1 MNQLEQSRVRPLSR
15 ILSRPVLAASL
26 TAAMVFGAGAARAQ
40 GWQPPAPGAATPTQ
54 TYQTPPA
61 QQPGYQTPAPQPG
74 YQNAPAA
81 PQPGYQTPPPA
92 PQPGYQTPPPAPQ
105 PGYQTPPPRPGYQT
119 PPPPPAGAGAPMGA
133 PAPAPVALPGDP
145 PQWHREDVT
154 PKQRYETK
162 RKEAVNGYDESRKQ
176 CRAMG
181 AAERKGCEAEARR
194 NYNDDLAAAK
204 RELDGK

>member
-1 MNQLEQSRVRPLSR
+1 MNQIEKSRVRPLSR
-15 ILSRPVLAASL
+15 TLSRPLLAASL
-26 TAAMVFGAGAARAQ
+26 TAAMVFGASAVQAQ
-40 GWQPPAPGAATPTQ
+40 GWQPPSQGAGTPTQ

-61 QQPGYQTPAPQPG
+61 PQPGYQTPAPQPG

-81 PQPGYQTPPPA
+81 PQPGYQSAPPA
-92 PQPGYQTPPPAPQ
+92 PQPGYQAP
-105 PGYQTPPPRPGYQT
+105 PPPRPGYQP
-119 PPPPPAGAGAPMGA
+119 PPPPPAGAAAPMGA

-154 PKQRYETK
+154 AKQRYETA

-176 CRAMG
+176 CRTLA

-194 NYNDDLAAAK
+194 NYNDDLAALK
-204 RELDGK
+204 RDFGNK